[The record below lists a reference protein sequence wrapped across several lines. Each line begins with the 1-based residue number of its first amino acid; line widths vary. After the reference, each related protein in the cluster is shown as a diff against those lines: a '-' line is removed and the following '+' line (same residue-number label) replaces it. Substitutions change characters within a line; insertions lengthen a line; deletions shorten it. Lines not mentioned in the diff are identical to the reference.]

1 MTLLVSDECHKYS
14 ILATDTAL
22 FSVSLNF
29 DISQIAELK
38 KMNFDLSLVPIEAGQ
53 TIRLNSI
60 FFETESS
67 VLEQESM
74 PELERMVKIMNDHT
88 SLKIEIS
95 GHTDNKGGTDF
106 NHRLSEKRAQAVV
119 DHLVDLGIDKQRL
132 KAIGYGETKPIV
144 PNENPNGSDNPEG
157 RQLNRRTEFEV
168 IGD

>member
-29 DISQIAELK
+29 GISQIAELK

-95 GHTDNKGGTDF
+95 GHTDEVGNADDNIKLSQARALAVFDNLVARGLPKG
-106 NHRLSEKRAQAVV
+106 RIIAK
-119 DHLVDLGIDKQRL
+119 
-132 KAIGYGETKPIV
+132 GYGETKPV
-144 PNENPNGSDNPEG
+144 AGNETEEG
-157 RQLNRRTEFEV
+157 RRLNRRVEFTILEK
-168 IGD
+168 